1 MATINLD
8 SFFSAAR
15 TGDITT
21 LKKYLDN
28 GVDIHSCDDLALKSA
43 RETGQTEA
51 VIFLLENGAN
61 LYVLDDDSILR
72 YSSLRG
78 DSYSFNQTLKNG
90 NCSQEAKLYSMYNA
104 IFCGHDEIAKSLLDD
119 GTLLTE
125 NDGAILRVL
134 KFCKHN
140 KILALFKDYLR

>member
-1 MATINLD
+1 MATIDLNF
-8 SFFSAAR
+8 FFSAAR

-21 LKKYLDN
+21 LKNFLDD
-28 GVDIHSCDDLALKSA
+28 GIDIHLYNDLALRLA

-61 LYVLDDDSILR
+61 LYVLDDDAALR

-78 DSYSFNQTLKNG
+78 DSCSFNQTLKNG

-104 IFCGHDEIAKSLLDD
+104 IFCGHDEIVKSLLDD
-119 GTLLTE
+119 GISAAE
-125 NDGAILRVL
+125 NNGAILRVL
-134 KFCKHN
+134 KFCKHD
-140 KILALFKDYLR
+140 KVLALFKEYLA